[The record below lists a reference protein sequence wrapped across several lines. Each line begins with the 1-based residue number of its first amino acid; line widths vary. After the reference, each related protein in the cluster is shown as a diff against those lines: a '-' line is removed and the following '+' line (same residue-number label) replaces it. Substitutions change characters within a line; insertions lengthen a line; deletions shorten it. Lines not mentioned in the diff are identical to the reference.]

1 MSPERSRPTSLF
13 PLAAA
18 AFAAVVTVA
27 AIPGPIPT
35 VGRVAAVAVFVA
47 VYAWSASVEIIV
59 RQRSGGG
66 RRWSVLPRPVLDSV
80 VDAHRATRDH
90 EDALRAAIQRERIAG
105 LELEIRA
112 AAAAEAQRRVEELN
126 AELEA
131 FTFSASHDLAVP
143 LTTIRA
149 FVALLEESD
158 GHRLGEEGREYLG
171 RVGNI
176 AARMEELIG
185 DLLALSRMRRDADP
199 EPALVDVRGLV
210 DEVAVEVERA
220 LGRPLDVRVVG
231 DVAQLLVPPSLL
243 RAILQNLIHNG
254 AKYNDHERPSVTVLV
269 DAGDRFASLVVMDD
283 GIGVADDDRER
294 IFELFVRGTDHLGLP
309 GTGAGLAIA
318 RRAARSL
325 GGDLWLETTGAEGTT
340 FCVTI
345 PRPAVPEHGA
355 DRSASVG

>member
-1 MSPERSRPTSLF
+1 MSLF
-13 PLAAA
+13 PLGVA
-18 AFAAVVTVA
+18 AFAAGVA
-27 AIPGPIPT
+27 ITAVPGSTP
-35 VGRVAAVAVFVA
+35 VALRVATLAVFVA
-47 VYAWSASVEIIV
+47 AYVWAASVEIIV
-59 RQRSGGG
+59 RQRSGGD

-80 VDAHRATRDH
+80 VDAHLATRAH
-90 EDALRAAIQRERIAG
+90 EDALRSAIQRERIAG

-143 LTTIRA
+143 LKTIRA

-158 GHRLGEEGREYLG
+158 GHRLGEEGREYLA

-185 DLLALSRMRRDADP
+185 DLLSLARMRRDADP

-210 DEVAVEVERA
+210 DEVAGDVERA
-220 LGRPLDVRVVG
+220 VGKPIDVRVVG
-231 DVAQLLVPPSLL
+231 DVAELLAPPSRL

-254 AKYNDHERPSVTVLV
+254 AKYNDHERPSIRVLV
-269 DAGDRFASLVVMDD
+269 DAGDRFASLVIMDD
-283 GIGVADDDRER
+283 GIGVAEGDRER

-325 GGDLWLETTGAEGTT
+325 GGDLWLETTGPEGTT
-340 FCVTI
+340 FCLTI
-345 PRPAVPEHGA
+345 PRTAVPEHGA
-355 DRSASVG
+355 GRPASVA